1 MLKSYFIKSLFG
13 LYTYH
18 LTLESEGTDNS
29 IKFITGPNGYGKTT
43 ILNILEALYKYQLE
57 ELSKIHFDEIELI
70 YDDGHGIDILQ
81 KRIYMETDEDT
92 DERQCQDIRFEILFY
107 KNSHENKIYSII
119 WNSSQSTGG
128 TSDLG
133 NIGLSLFFSSH
144 PVYYIRDKRM
154 QKADMTPTVK
164 ANALLFGSLL
174 RDIQNKILITTDNT
188 YSCQE
193 SIDINNEDLEKYID
207 VLRSCNLIG
216 GKEDKDILK
225 CRMAANI
232 DFIRKL
238 QAFISIIQKA
248 EFANKEL
255 QISPRYGYRFRAKD
269 EDRTILS
276 AECLS
281 SGEQQIMILTYEL
294 LFVAPDDSLVLI
306 DEPELSFHPAWQGD
320 FLDDMKLISSLKPM
334 QCIVSTHSSQIFK
347 NFWHLSVD
355 LFEQQIHE

>member
-1 MLKSYFIKSLFG
+1 MLESFYIKSLFD
-13 LYTYH
+13 LYTYK
-18 LTLESEGTDNS
+18 LDFGSEESGDS

-43 ILNILEALYKYQLE
+43 ILNILEALYTYRLE

-81 KRIYMETDEDT
+81 KRIFAEADEDT
-92 DERQCQDIRFEILFY
+92 DERQCQNINFEILFY
-107 KNSHENKIYSII
+107 KDTHENKIYSIT
-119 WNSSQSTGG
+119 WNSSQSVGG
-128 TSDLG
+128 MSDLG

-154 QKADMTPTVK
+154 HKADMTPTVN
-164 ANALLFGSLL
+164 ANALLFETLL
-174 RDIQNKILITTDNT
+174 RDMQNKILTTSGNS
-188 YSCQE
+188 YFGQE
-193 SIDINNEDLEKYID
+193 NIDDEDLEMYIE
-207 VLRSCNLIG
+207 VLLSCNLIG
-216 GKEDKDILK
+216 DKEDKGILK
-225 CRMAANI
+225 NGIVSNI
-232 DFIRKL
+232 GFIRKL
-238 QAFISIIQKA
+238 QAFATIIKKA

-255 QISPRYGYRFRAKD
+255 QISPRYGYRFRADD

-281 SGEQQIMILTYEL
+281 SGEQQIMIMAYEL

-320 FLDDMKLISSLKPM
+320 FLDNMKLIVSLKPM
-334 QCIVSTHSSQIFK
+334 QCIVSTHSPQIFK

-355 LFEQQIHE
+355 LFEKQIHE

>member
-1 MLKSYFIKSLFG
+1 MLKSFYIKSLFG
-13 LYTYH
+13 LYTYK
-18 LTLESEGTDNS
+18 LDLESESGGNS

-43 ILNILEALYKYQLE
+43 ILNILEALYNYKLE
-57 ELSKIHFDEIELI
+57 ELSKIHFDEIELT

-81 KRIYMETDEDT
+81 KRIFVETDENT
-92 DERQCQDIRFEILFY
+92 DERQYQNINIEILFY
-107 KNSHENKIYSII
+107 KDTHENKIYSIT
-119 WNSSQSTGG
+119 WNSSQSVGG
-128 TSDLG
+128 MSDLG

-154 QKADMTPTVK
+154 HKADMTPTVN
-164 ANALLFGSLL
+164 ANALLFGNLL
-174 RDIQNKILITTDNT
+174 RDIQNKILTTSGNF
-188 YSCQE
+188 YSNQE
-193 SIDINNEDLEKYID
+193 NIDNEDLGMCIE
-207 VLRSCNLIG
+207 VLRCCNLIG
-216 GKEDKDILK
+216 DKEDKDILK
-225 CRMAANI
+225 NGI
-232 DFIRKL
+232 VSNTGFIRKL
-238 QAFISIIQKA
+238 QAFVTIIKKA
-248 EFANKEL
+248 EFANK
-255 QISPRYGYRFRAKD
+255 QPHITPRYGYRFRAKD

-281 SGEQQIMILTYEL
+281 SGEQQIMILAYEL

-320 FLDDMKLISSLKPM
+320 FLDNMQLIVSLKPM